1 MVTEVRSLPAEPAES
16 VGAAAPATWLIRLP
30 TAVPGEVPGA
40 PTYTLDRPIT
50 GLRVGLRHEGS
61 WRSWMLIVDEW
72 EKFLRRDGAI
82 PVVLKA
88 GGRVG
93 EEGEQTRA
101 DVRAW
106 ADEIDCGISGL
117 GTCGSCTS
125 NSVHDAVTLESS
137 GKPAVVAVCDE
148 FAQHGHNMARF
159 LGHPDLKALVLPYPL
174 EAREESELRQVAA
187 DYYPQFLTLLG
198 AVA

>member
-1 MVTEVRSLPAEPAES
+1 MAAE
-16 VGAAAPATWLIRLP
+16 ATWQIRLP
-30 TAVPGEVPGA
+30 TAAPRHDSGA
-40 PTYTLDRPIT
+40 TAYVLDRPIA

-61 WRSWMLIVDEW
+61 WRSWMLIVEEW
-72 EKFLRRDGAI
+72 EQLLRRDGAE

-101 DVRAW
+101 DVEAW
-106 ADEIDCGISGL
+106 AKDIDCGVSGL

-125 NSVHDAVTLESS
+125 NSVHDAVTLEQA

-148 FAQHGHNMARF
+148 FAQHGGNMARF
-159 LGHPDLKALVLPYPL
+159 LGHPSLKLLVLPYPL
-174 EAREESELRQVAA
+174 EARPEAELRQIAA
-187 DYYPQFLTLLG
+187 DYYPKFLELLG
-198 AVA
+198 AAA

>member
-1 MVTEVRSLPAEPAES
+1 VVTEVR
-16 VGAAAPATWLIRLP
+16 APATWLIRLP
-30 TAVPGEVPGA
+30 TALPGAVTGA
-40 PTYTLDRPIT
+40 PTYTLDRPVA

-72 EKFLRRDGAI
+72 EKFLLRDGAV

-93 EEGEQTRA
+93 DEGEQTRS

-106 ADEIDCGISGL
+106 AAEIDCGISGL

-125 NSVHDAVTLESS
+125 NSVHDAVTLESI
-137 GKPAVVAVCDE
+137 GKPSIVALCDE
-148 FAQHGHNMARF
+148 FAQHGRTMARF
-159 LGHPDLKALVLPYPL
+159 LGHPDLKTLVFPYPL
-174 EAREESELRQVAA
+174 EAREEPELRKIAA
-187 DYYPQFLTLLG
+187 DYYPKFLQLLG
-198 AVA
+198 VVA